1 MPIVNVRMLKG
12 RSKAQKDEMSRR
24 ITDAI
29 SEVGQVPKD
38 AVWLVFEDVEAEDW
52 YTAGVSASDKRAAQA
67 KTK

>member
-1 MPIVNVRMLKG
+1 MPVVNVRMLKG

-67 KTK
+67 KAK

>member
-12 RSKAQKDEMSRR
+12 RRKAQKDEMSRR

-67 KTK
+67 KAK